1 MRVNAVN
8 SAGVRFEKACCHIV
22 RRGFSDMESV
32 GEEMSEIG
40 E

>member
-1 MRVNAVN
+1 MCVNVVN

-22 RRGFSDMESV
+22 RRGFYDV
-32 GEEMSEIG
+32 RGVKEEVSEIG